1 MGKKGKKGC
10 MTQKCMT
17 QNVRPFKVV
26 VVDAFTSSSAN
37 TGFLPCVRYWFDM
50 PSRYANVQ
58 CQCRGNVPIISTT
71 CCCNLK
77 LQHHSTSDSV
87 KRQLITAVITN
98 ELSRRDSRR
107 KRMTKTCLL
116 VSLPFLNQMGVFI
129 KDVFL

>member
-1 MGKKGKKGC
+1 MV
-10 MTQKCMT
+10 M
-17 QNVRPFKVV
+17 VFRVV
-26 VVDAFTSSSAN
+26 VVNASTSSSVD

-58 CQCRGNVPIISTT
+58 CQSISSCRGNVPIISTT

-77 LQHHSTSDSV
+77 LQHHSTLDSV

-98 ELSRRDSRR
+98 ELSMRDSRR

-116 VSLPFLNQMGVFI
+116 ISLPFLNQMGVFI
-129 KDVFL
+129 KDVFLKISPHHTTQYH